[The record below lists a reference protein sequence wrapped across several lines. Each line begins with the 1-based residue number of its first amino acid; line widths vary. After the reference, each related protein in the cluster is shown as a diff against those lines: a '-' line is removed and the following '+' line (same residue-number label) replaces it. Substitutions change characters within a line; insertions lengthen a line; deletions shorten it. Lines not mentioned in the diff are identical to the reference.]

1 MNTTIKLICENEYIE
16 IAGNRLEG
24 PERKVE
30 ITLDGEM
37 NLPELLEQMDL
48 FVKACGYVP
57 PENCI
62 LDYIENDDFVARDE
76 PESTKDESKAWPG
89 EKEWQE
95 TEKWHETDR
104 STMEPS
110 I

>member
-1 MNTTIKLICENEYIE
+1 MKTTIKLICENEYIE

-30 ITLDGEM
+30 ITLDAREM
-37 NLPELLEQMDL
+37 SLPELLEQIDL

-62 LDYIENDDFVARDE
+62 LDYIENDDFVAHDE
-76 PESTKDESKAWPG
+76 PEDELTVWMG

-95 TEKWHETDR
+95 TDR
-104 STMEPS
+104 SMMEPS

>member
-1 MNTTIKLICENEYIE
+1 MKTTIKLVYETECSDL
-16 IAGNRLEG
+16 GDDKSPG
-24 PERKVE
+24 RKVE
-30 ITLDGEM
+30 VTLEATEM
-37 NLPELLEQMDL
+37 TLPELLEQMEL

-62 LDYIENDDFVARDE
+62 LDYVENDDF
-76 PESTKDESKAWPG
+76 ESKAWPG

-95 TEKWHETDR
+95 TDR
-104 STMEPS
+104 SMMEPS

>member
-1 MNTTIKLICENEYIE
+1 MKTTIKLVYEYE
-16 IAGNRLEG
+16 CSNLGDYG
-24 PERKVE
+24 QGRKVE
-30 ITLDGEM
+30 VTLDAQDM
-37 NLPELLEQMDL
+37 LLPELLEQMDL

-62 LDYIENDDFVARDE
+62 LDYIENDDFVAHDE
-76 PESTKDESKAWPG
+76 PESPKVEPKAWPG

-104 STMEPS
+104 SMMEPS

>member
-1 MNTTIKLICENEYIE
+1 METTIKLIYENECSDLAVYKTP
-16 IAGNRLEG
+16 A
-24 PERKVE
+24 RKVE
-30 ITLDGEM
+30 VTLEATEM
-37 NLPELLEQMDL
+37 TLPELLEQMDL

-62 LDYIENDDFVARDE
+62 LDYIDNDDFVAH
-76 PESTKDESKAWPG
+76 DESKAWPG

-95 TEKWHETDR
+95 TDR
-104 STMEPS
+104 SMMEPS

>member
-1 MNTTIKLICENEYIE
+1 MKTTIKLVYEYE
-16 IAGNRLEG
+16 CSNLGDYKSPG
-24 PERKVE
+24 RKVE
-30 ITLDGEM
+30 VTLDAQDM
-37 NLPELLEQMDL
+37 LLPELLEQMDL

-76 PESTKDESKAWPG
+76 PELTKDESKAWPG

-104 STMEPS
+104 SMIEPS
-110 I
+110 L

>member
-1 MNTTIKLICENEYIE
+1 METTIKLIYENQCSDF
-16 IAGNRLEG
+16 GDDKSTG
-24 PERKVE
+24 RKVE
-30 ITLDGEM
+30 VTLEATEM
-37 NLPELLEQMDL
+37 TLPELLEQMDL

-62 LDYIENDDFVARDE
+62 LDYIDNDDFVAH
-76 PESTKDESKAWPG
+76 DESKAWPG

-95 TEKWHETDR
+95 TEKWQETDR
-104 STMEPS
+104 SMMEPS

>member
-1 MNTTIKLICENEYIE
+1 METTIKLIYENECSDLAVYKTP
-16 IAGNRLEG
+16 A
-24 PERKVE
+24 RKVE
-30 ITLDGEM
+30 VTLEAT
-37 NLPELLEQMDL
+37 EMDL

-62 LDYIENDDFVARDE
+62 LDYIDNDDFVAH
-76 PESTKDESKAWPG
+76 DESKAWPG

-95 TEKWHETDR
+95 TDR
-104 STMEPS
+104 SMMEPS